1 MRKFSTGLMVAILGT
16 LVTGLAFGGWH
27 VHDFMVTKLA
37 MKEDVLVA
45 GAKADYLIE
54 RREEAIV
61 RQIAELERSPKEL
74 TPTQRSHLENLR
86 KELEEARQ
94 VRRGKK

>member
-1 MRKFSTGLMVAILGT
+1 MSLKQFSTGLLVAILGT

-45 GAKADYLIE
+45 GAKAEFVLDRQMESTINEIAHLE
-54 RREEAIV
+54 RKRNPTPS
-61 RQIAELERSPKEL
+61 ELER
-74 TPTQRSHLENLR
+74 LR
-86 KELEEARQ
+86 YLREQLQQMRR
-94 VRRGKK
+94 VRAGK